1 MMSADQR
8 TASGEA
14 SGLASQWHAA
24 LALTFAQTSRGCRL
38 MRSAHQGPLYV
49 QKPFYP
55 EGADLAHVYLLH
67 PPGGLVSGDQLVIDI
82 HLDANARVLVTTP
95 GAGRVY
101 RARPDRT
108 LQQQRT
114 TLVLGRAAMI
124 EYLPQETIVYP
135 HASAQLHTSVHMSPG
150 SRFLG
155 WEICCLGL
163 PASDMRFSD
172 GELSQRLSIFEGD
185 KPVLM
190 ERFELNQ
197 HNRTVYESI
206 AGLRGQPVTAL
217 MVAGP
222 LAADQRT
229 DVLMEPLMETL
240 RALVTGFQVATTG
253 VPPCLCAVS
262 VINGFVTARYLGG
275 NADEAKR
282 IFICLWQ
289 ALRPVL
295 TGREACVPRIWAT

>member
-1 MMSADQR
+1 MISTDLQR
-8 TASGEA
+8 SG
-14 SGLASQWHAA
+14 GTASQWHAS
-24 LALTFAQTSRGCRL
+24 LALRFAQSTRGCRL
-38 MRSAHQGPLYV
+38 MHSAHQGPLYV

-67 PPGGLVSGDQLVIDI
+67 PPGGLVSGDKLAIDI
-82 HLDANARVLVTTP
+82 HLDVNARVLVTTP

-101 RARPDRT
+101 RARSDRT

-114 TLVLGRAAMI
+114 TLVLDAGAVL

-135 HASAQLHTSVHMSPG
+135 SASAQLQTSVHIAPG

-163 PASDMRFSD
+163 PASDLRFLD
-172 GELSQRLSIFEGD
+172 GELSQRLSIYEGN
-185 KPVLM
+185 KPLLI
-190 ERFELNQ
+190 ERLELNH
-197 HNRTVYESI
+197 HNRRVYESI

-222 LAADQRT
+222 LAADQRA
-229 DVLMEPLMETL
+229 DAFVEPLMETL
-240 RALVTGFQVATTG
+240 RLVIAGFQVATTG

-262 VINGFVTARYLGG
+262 VINGFVTARYLGS

-289 ALRPVL
+289 VLRPVL
-295 TGREACVPRIWAT
+295 TGRVACAPRIWAT